1 MNLDV
6 FLEMGYG
13 LCGASIS
20 SLTCA
25 VRIQLPAAQT
35 PHRDGSFH
43 ALLLFVHTI
52 YSV

>member
-1 MNLDV
+1 
-6 FLEMGYG
+6 MGYG

-25 VRIQLPAAQT
+25 MRIEVPAVKNS
-35 PHRDGSFH
+35 HWDDSFH
-43 ALLLFVHTI
+43 ALLLFVHAI